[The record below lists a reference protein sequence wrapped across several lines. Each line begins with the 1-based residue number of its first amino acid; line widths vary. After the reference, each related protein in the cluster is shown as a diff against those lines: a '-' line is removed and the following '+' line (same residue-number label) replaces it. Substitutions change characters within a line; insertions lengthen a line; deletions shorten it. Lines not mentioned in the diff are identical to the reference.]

1 MKILLW
7 IVQVLV
13 GVAFL
18 GAGFI
23 KLSMP
28 IEELGTQMAFVN
40 DIPAWLTRFIGAS
53 ELLGGLGVLLP
64 SLLRIQPR
72 LTVLAAAGL
81 ALIMVLAAIFHA
93 TRGEFGEIVPNVVL
107 LALSAFVAYGRS
119 KLYPIAPKS
128 AAVA

>member
-1 MKILLW
+1 MRIVLW

-13 GVAFL
+13 ALAFL
-18 GAGFI
+18 GAGFS
-23 KLSMP
+23 KLTMP
-28 IEELGTQMAFVN
+28 IAELAPQMAFVN
-40 DIPAWLTRFIGAS
+40 DIPVWLTRFIGAS

-72 LTVLAAAGL
+72 LTVLAAYGL

-93 TRGEFGEIVPNVVL
+93 TRGEFGDIVPNVVL
-107 LALSAFVAYGRS
+107 LALAAFVAYGRS
-119 KLYPIAPKS
+119 KMYPIAPKS